1 MQHRSLTSVLRR
13 HPPHGRATAV
23 APSEH
28 PQLSRASLS
37 DYGPPAGER
46 EVIYRGERRK
56 LTREDWQRFGYA
68 PGEADELAQ
77 RIAPGLIGVSVA
89 VLSAD
94 GAGPLEHYPF
104 HSPSGFEWGYDGSG
118 PADLA
123 RCILLHYHAV
133 TPTRRGPFYPP
144 AAGELPVSYQAFKRD
159 VIARLPQHEAW
170 TLTRREITEWIEAR
184 S

>member
-1 MQHRSLTSVLRR
+1 MQHRSLTGVLRR
-13 HPPHGRATAV
+13 HLPHGRATV
-23 APSEH
+23 LAPSAH

-37 DYGPPAGER
+37 DYGPPPGEP
-46 EVIYRGERRK
+46 EVVYRGERRQ
-56 LTREDWQRFGYA
+56 LTGEDWQRFGYA
-68 PGEADELAQ
+68 PGDADELAH
-77 RIAPGLIGVSVA
+77 RIAPGLIGVSVV

-104 HSPSGFEWGYDGSG
+104 HSPSGFEWGYDGPG

-133 TPTRRGPFYPP
+133 TPTRRGHFYPP
-144 AAGELPVSYQAFKRD
+144 AAGELPVSYQAFKRK
-159 VIARLPQHEAW
+159 VIARLPHHEGW
-170 TLTRREITEWIEAR
+170 TITRCEITKWIDAR